1 MTDFINSSVEKIE
14 NSDYQEKAQKYA
26 KSAEQDLKKVVS
38 ELNDKKEDIQQKAGK
53 FVGET

>member
-1 MTDFINSSVEKIE
+1 VTDFINSSVEKIE